1 MRKDRRAQR
10 YVRGRGSEEI
20 WSKETGEH
28 DDEDDALCAESSVM
42 VRNEGKNAQRMRTG
56 IEVDGRE
63 KMKTKQGCEWMLFFL
78 MPMGASNT
86 SHIGPKAPGRS
97 QAPLLRHP
105 APVWLNALAFML
117 SYRTRSEGGT
127 QQSWVR
133 CNESSARD
141 NVFPNFEAHTR
152 TDTVTASP

>member
-63 KMKTKQGCEWMLFFL
+63 KMKDETGVRMDAFLLDAHGRFEHESHWPQGAG
-78 MPMGASNT
+78 PVASAIA
-86 SHIGPKAPGRS
+86 SA
-97 QAPLLRHP
+97 
-105 APVWLNALAFML
+105 
-117 SYRTRSEGGT
+117 
-127 QQSWVR
+127 
-133 CNESSARD
+133 SSASM
-141 NVFPNFEAHTR
+141 A
-152 TDTVTASP
+152 